1 MTEAKQSKYE
11 IIPRDFNGKEIDF
24 INKEEDIWI
33 TAETVGIGL
42 EYNSPRKSIMNLYSA
57 HRDEIEIY
65 SSVIDLMTEAGMRKT
80 TVFSEMGAYLLIMF
94 SNQPKAKEFRKWV
107 VNVIKEIRKTG
118 IYIKKVADPYDLM
131 VQQADMI
138 KNAFIELKNQ
148 NKKLSLLENHVLS
161 VDSELKEFEQ
171 KYDDERIITP
181 QTRKKI
187 KDLIHECVKNS
198 GMHWNNF
205 WPKIW
210 NTFGITTTTDI
221 SEKLGQ
227 KIIKWI
233 KIYPFFKQFLNENK
247 EVEKN

>member
-1 MTEAKQSKYE
+1 MTEAKQPKYE
-11 IIPRDFNGKEIDF
+11 IIPKDFNGNEIDF
-24 INKEEDIWI
+24 INKEDDIWI

-42 EYNSPRKSIMNLYSA
+42 EYNNPRKDVMQLFNR
-57 HRDEIEIY
+57 HNDEIEEY
-65 SSVIDLMTEAGMRKT
+65 SSILNLSTEAGMRKT

-107 VNVIKEIRKTG
+107 VGVIKEIRKTG
-118 IYIKKVADPYDLM
+118 AYTKKVDDPYDLM

-138 KNAFIELKNQ
+138 KQAFIDLKQQNQ
-148 NKKLSLLENHVLS
+148 KLKLLESHVQS
-161 VDSELKEFEQ
+161 VDSELKDFEQ
-171 KYDDERIITP
+171 KYDDEKGITP
-181 QTRKKI
+181 QIRKKI

-198 GMHWNNF
+198 GLHWNNF

-210 NTFGITTTTDI
+210 KAFGITTTTDI

-233 KIYPFFKQFLNENK
+233 QLNPYFNQYLNKNK
-247 EVEKN
+247 EV